1 MVLGQQNK
9 HVEKT
14 TSIPASHT
22 HINTLRFTHQIQAKT
37 IKLPEEMLEGI
48 LATLDKDFLKRT
60 KEALIYKEQIGKS
73 NSIKILKYP

>member
-22 HINTLRFTHQIQAKT
+22 HINTLQFTHQIQAKT

-48 LATLDKDFLKRT
+48 LATLDKDFLSRRMEGGLLEENKRGT
-60 KEALIYKEQIGKS
+60 NL
-73 NSIKILKYP
+73 